1 MPFLAAISAGFTTS
15 RVILP
20 GDGSGG
26 GGGGGG
32 GGSAAANGFI
42 VRNNFTGMSNERFY
56 GIGTDSSNNFYATGY
71 DAVDDNILI
80 AKYNSSGTFQWAR
93 KAANAGNGPDRIFG
107 SQVDS
112 SGNVITGGYSYS
124 HSGGSPYPALITK
137 YQPDGTH
144 VYTKVFT
151 DGGSASWIGQ
161 ATAIDSNDN
170 FYITGRGRNQSSNN
184 NDYTFVAKLNSAG
197 AMVWIQKLDHG
208 GQQSNGRGLVI
219 DSDDNVIVSGTIHE
233 EITGG
238 GYSSGFV
245 AKLSGTNGSI
255 TWQRIMNDDV
265 QANGYHNDSFYA
277 VTVDSNDDVYTTGW
291 NNFEYL
297 NTYYTPIVKLSGTDG
312 SVTWQ
317 RRHLTT
323 DGSPSISAVGTSVYV
338 ITDNNKILIYSA
350 TGTLTGEWT
359 VSATSGNYYVED
371 VKADQNGNAV
381 IVGFY
386 YSTGSQAEPFF
397 AVLPA
402 TIIAGTSDNFV
413 LTAATLGDVAGTL
426 ATNAFTTIS
435 SNAVTS
441 ITVSDA
447 SNMASS
453 TQASAGNVITAIT
466 GGSSGGAAVWYGDRG
481 IVFGGSGTNTIQY
494 FDITSSSNA
503 ASFGTLS
510 ANTDRLAA
518 CSNGSRVVAMSM
530 PASNRDRMEYIAS
543 ATLGNGT
550 LFGNLVDTMDYTG
563 AVSDGTYGV
572 SASRFT
578 GTMNYITIDTTGNAT
593 AFGNVDTTDNWG
605 NNGLACGSNGTLG
618 VFAGVGTDSDNNQI
632 QYITIDTTG
641 NTTDFGQLSL
651 KRDFYSFQKVSDST
665 RTLMGGGLDLSGGNA
680 GRLNT
685 IDYITT
691 GTTGNSTDFGDLTV
705 GLQGASGTSN
715 GTVGVWTGGFNT
727 SSATINVI
735 QSVTIQTPGNAT
747 DFGDLVGN
755 RYEAAASSGAAS

>member
-1 MPFLAAISAGFTTS
+1 MPFLAAINAGFVTS

-20 GDGSGG
+20 GDGSSGSESVWYGDRGIVAAGQSSGSNVIQYYNITTTGNAVDFGDLNYSPTRAAGLSNGTRAVIGG
-26 GGGGGG
+26 GFNGGSTYYNTMDYITVATTGNAQDLGDLSQARSSLAGASDATTGIFAGGALLGTSFELDTIDSFTIATTGNASDFGNLTVGRSLIAGWNNATRAVFAGGDPSGATQSNVIDYITIASAGNAIDFGDMTDSWNRAAGAGDATYALFAAGRRAGSSNANGWTENIDYVTVSTTGNATDFGDLTTFKDNMAGNSNGTRATFSGGSTNTGSNVTLNNIDYVTVATPGNATDFGDLLAVNESATGTSGSPTSGG
-32 GGSAAANGFI
+32 GGSA
-42 VRNNFTGMSNERFY
+42 
-56 GIGTDSSNNFYATGY
+56 
-71 DAVDDNILI
+71 
-80 AKYNSSGTFQWAR
+80 Q
-93 KAANAGNGPDRIFG
+93 
-107 SQVDS
+107 
-112 SGNVITGGYSYS
+112 
-124 HSGGSPYPALITK
+124 
-137 YQPDGTH
+137 
-144 VYTKVFT
+144 
-151 DGGSASWIGQ
+151 
-161 ATAIDSNDN
+161 
-170 FYITGRGRNQSSNN
+170 
-184 NDYTFVAKLNSAG
+184 
-197 AMVWIQKLDHG
+197 
-208 GQQSNGRGLVI
+208 
-219 DSDDNVIVSGTIHE
+219 
-233 EITGG
+233 
-238 GYSSGFV
+238 
-245 AKLSGTNGSI
+245 
-255 TWQRIMNDDV
+255 
-265 QANGYHNDSFYA
+265 
-277 VTVDSNDDVYTTGW
+277 
-291 NNFEYL
+291 
-297 NTYYTPIVKLSGTDG
+297 
-312 SVTWQ
+312 
-317 RRHLTT
+317 
-323 DGSPSISAVGTSVYV
+323 
-338 ITDNNKILIYSA
+338 
-350 TGTLTGEWT
+350 
-359 VSATSGNYYVED
+359 
-371 VKADQNGNAV
+371 
-381 IVGFY
+381 
-386 YSTGSQAEPFF
+386 
-397 AVLPA
+397 
-402 TIIAGTSDNFV
+402 
-413 LTAATLGDVAGTL
+413 
-426 ATNAFTTIS
+426 
-435 SNAVTS
+435 
-441 ITVSDA
+441 
-447 SNMASS
+447 
-453 TQASAGNVITAIT
+453 
-466 GGSSGGAAVWYGDRG
+466 WYGDRG

-510 ANTDRLAA
+510 ANTERGAA

-605 NNGLACGSNGTLG
+605 NNGLACGSNGTRG

-755 RYEAAASSGAAS
+755 RYEAAASSGSAS